1 MLSRFSRVWLFATP
15 WTVARQAPLSTGF
28 SGQEYRSGL
37 PFPTPRDLPDP
48 EIEPMSLMSLAL
60 ADGFFT
66 TSATWEA
73 PREYNGHMFCLTS
86 LCAPSSLIISSFWLY
101 GKPLL
106 VHGQSMWLEVE
117 LTSSLGPD
125 IWMWVGVAGMWSR
138 LANFDISSGWTC
150 IKVPGRSSLVV

>member
-1 MLSRFSRVWLFATP
+1 MSWALIFPVQNSQTRSPPWAQAPLAPWGDLCMCDILPTWGVWLFATP

-73 PREYNGHMFCLTS
+73 PREYNGRPH
-86 LCAPSSLIISSFWLY
+86 
-101 GKPLL
+101 
-106 VHGQSMWLEVE
+106 E
-117 LTSSLGPD
+117 L
-125 IWMWVGVAGMWSR
+125 
-138 LANFDISSGWTC
+138 
-150 IKVPGRSSLVV
+150 